1 MVVVSML
8 PHAEI
13 GGNDH
18 REDAPQFTLLLAA
31 IKTQEACVRNRGDF
45 FGLRIRCV
53 RDGSRKFESK
63 VPPKHS
69 V

>member
-1 MVVVSML
+1 MKKATEYT
-8 PHAEI
+8 H
-13 GGNDH
+13 
-18 REDAPQFTLLLAA
+18 LLAE

-63 VPPKHS
+63 VPPKHN